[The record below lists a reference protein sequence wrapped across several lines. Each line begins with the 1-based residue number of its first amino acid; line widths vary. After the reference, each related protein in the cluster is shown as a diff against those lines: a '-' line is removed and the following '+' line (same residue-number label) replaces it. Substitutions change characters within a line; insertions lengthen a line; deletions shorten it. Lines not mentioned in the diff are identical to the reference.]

1 VIRLYHLE
9 VHDLTVTKLKRF
21 SLKDQEDIQG
31 ICDLGVLDP
40 GTLQERVEAA
50 YWLTHEKDGDP
61 GREAAFASLRVVKRY
76 LSEGIWKLSKD

>member
-1 VIRLYHLE
+1 MQNS
-9 VHDLTVTKLKRF
+9 

-61 GREAAFASLRVVKRY
+61 GREAAFASLRVVQRY
-76 LSEGIWKLSKD
+76 LHEGIWELSND